1 MFSFKK
7 KDKGEKEHSRKESK
21 REKKEKE
28 KLDKKQKKQPLTPEE
43 LNRLEEIKQG
53 LYRDKKSSKSRV
65 PKSGSGDLAANVDQS
80 GSEASLNSLE
90 RSNEK
95 ISSYDSGSSAPPS
108 RPLSLNTDS
117 VDIRRSLSPKSKKKK
132 KGILKGKSSYGA
144 QHVSEGTVSKDW
156 DDKIA
161 LGDNTAF
168 NEHIADFENRI
179 QNISHPIPESAPMPP
194 VHVAGP
200 GDKTFDLDLKL
211 PSIVPLK
218 PPRAR
223 DVTLNRQPNGG
234 FGFTLRRSTVEERG
248 PTGVIRRQVHFAEPS
263 TTQKENSTGLLPGDR
278 LVEVNGTN
286 IENTARDEIIGMI
299 RGSGD
304 SVTLKVQPIPEL
316 IELSHRSGAD
326 GSEIHLEEQ
335 LMKTGSLALSA
346 SFRAKR
352 GKVSAI
358 LYQALIYNYILVVCG

>member
-7 KDKGEKEHSRKESK
+7 KDRGDKEHHGRKESK
-21 REKKEKE
+21 KERKESKIERKEKE
-28 KLDKKQKKQPLTPEE
+28 KIEKKQKKQPLTPEE

-53 LYRDKKSSKSRV
+53 LYQGKTSSLRM
-65 PKSGSGDLAANVDQS
+65 PKSASAESGEFVHS
-80 GSEASLNSLE
+80 GSDEASLNSLE
-90 RSNEK
+90 RSNERM
-95 ISSYDSGSSAPPS
+95 SNHESGSSAPPS

-117 VDIRRSLSPKSKKKK
+117 LEIRKSLSPKSKKKK
-132 KGILKGKSSYGA
+132 SKGILKGKSSYGA
-144 QHVSEGTVSKDW
+144 QNVSTGTVSNDW
-156 DDKIA
+156 DDKII
-161 LGDNTAF
+161 LEDNTAF
-168 NEHIADFENRI
+168 NEHIADFEKRI
-179 QNISHPIPESAPMPP
+179 QNIAHPIPETGSLPS
-194 VHVAGP
+194 VHAGP
-200 GDKTFDLDLKL
+200 GEKTFDLDLKL

-223 DVTLNRQPNGG
+223 DVILNRQPNGG

-263 TTQKENSTGLLPGDR
+263 TTQKDNTTGLLPGDR

-299 RGSGD
+299 RGSGE

-352 GKVSAI
+352 GRVS
-358 LYQALIYNYILVVCG
+358 V